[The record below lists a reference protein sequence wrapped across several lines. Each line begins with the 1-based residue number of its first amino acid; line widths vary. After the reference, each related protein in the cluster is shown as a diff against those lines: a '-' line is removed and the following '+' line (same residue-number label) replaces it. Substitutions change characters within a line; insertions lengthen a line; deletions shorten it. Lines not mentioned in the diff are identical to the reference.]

1 MLHLRRLHWG
11 CDTVTP
17 AAWINS
23 YIKTGPGI
31 DLSCNILSG
40 LPLED
45 ESIEYIANQHAL
57 QELRIADQL
66 PALRELRRV
75 LKPRG
80 ILRLGLADLDRA
92 IAAYHS
98 GRREFFLVDDWAT
111 LSGAFITYLLWYSY
125 NRTLSTYEFA
135 AEFGAGV
142 H

>member
-17 AAWINS
+17 AGWINS
-23 YIKTGPGI
+23 DIKTGSGI

-45 ESIEYIANQHAL
+45 ESIEYIASQHAL

-75 LKPRG
+75 LKPRDSAPG
-80 ILRLGLADLDRA
+80 PRRPGPGDRRLSQRPPGVFSGGRLGDP
-92 IAAYHS
+92 
-98 GRREFFLVDDWAT
+98 
-111 LSGAFITYLLWYSY
+111 
-125 NRTLSTYEFA
+125 
-135 AEFGAGV
+135 
-142 H
+142 